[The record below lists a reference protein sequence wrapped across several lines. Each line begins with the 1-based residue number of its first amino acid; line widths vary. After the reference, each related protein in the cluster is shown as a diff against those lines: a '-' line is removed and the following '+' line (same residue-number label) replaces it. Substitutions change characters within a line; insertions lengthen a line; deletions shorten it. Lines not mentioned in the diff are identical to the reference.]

1 MSNPDAIGPDPDWS
15 IPDTLN
21 AVLVAV
27 VSALSIFMLWLG
39 SNTEMPFAWLLIS
52 GVIYSYIQ
60 LTNYALMH
68 EAAHDKLHSRATVN
82 YLLGAI
88 NGFFF
93 PMSFTMFHNT
103 HTKHHVQNRSDDELF
118 DAYGPGDSIIKK
130 YAQWYGILTGG
141 FWFYP
146 VVGSVALTV
155 FSPETVQKWFLDDR
169 PGRAYSG
176 NFSKEEVRYIRIEL
190 LVFVLFVS
198 TLFILL
204 NLNAYVL
211 LVYYA
216 CFAVNWSTR
225 QFIEHAYTK
234 RHFIEGSLN
243 LKHFKWM
250 SKLLLHRE
258 LDLNHHRH
266 PSVPWIHLPKLLNPG
281 EKQIH
286 YIRQYLRLWAGP
298 VPLSR
303 LHDLVDQA
311 GSR

>member
-1 MSNPDAIGPDPDWS
+1 MDPSPNWR

-21 AVLVAV
+21 VILVVFVA
-27 VSALSIFMLWLG
+27 AMSIFMLWLG
-39 SNTEMPFAWLLIS
+39 SNAAIPFIGLLML
-52 GVIYSYIQ
+52 GVVYSYIQ
-60 LTNYALMH
+60 LTGYALMH
-68 EAAHDKLHSRATVN
+68 EAAHDKLHSSARVN
-82 YLLGAI
+82 YLLGVT
-88 NGFFF
+88 NGLFF
-93 PMSFTMFHNT
+93 PMSFSMFHNT

-118 DAYGPGDSIIKK
+118 DAYGPDDSIIKK

-155 FSPETVQKWFLDDR
+155 FSPQTVQKWFLGDR

-176 NFSKEEVRYIRIEL
+176 NFSDTEIRHIRIEL
-190 LVFVLFVS
+190 LVFVVFVS
-198 TLFILL
+198 MLSLL
-204 NLNAYVL
+204 LDLDADTL

-234 RHFIEGSLN
+234 RHFVEGSLN
-243 LKHFKWM
+243 LKHFRWM

-266 PSVPWIHLPKLLNPG
+266 PSVPWIYLPSLLDPG

-286 YIRQYLRLWAGP
+286 YIRQYLRLWTGP

-303 LHDLVDQA
+303 LHELTEQV
-311 GSR
+311 GGR